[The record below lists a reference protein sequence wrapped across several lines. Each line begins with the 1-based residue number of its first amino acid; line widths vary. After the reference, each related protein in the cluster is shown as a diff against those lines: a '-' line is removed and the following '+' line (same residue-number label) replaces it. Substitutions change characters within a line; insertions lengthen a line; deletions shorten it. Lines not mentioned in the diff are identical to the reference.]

1 MNLLQMPM
9 KAFFFYCAVIVG
21 SASLVAAAHART
33 YEIAS
38 WDVDQRV
45 KELGGGPFC
54 INQFGGWQTG
64 EPQNM
69 YPFGKDVNETCN
81 SWAAGQM
88 SSDRRSKSGVA
99 ACTCR

>member
-1 MNLLQMPM
+1 MLM
-9 KAFFFYCAVIVG
+9 KAYFFSCAIIAI
-21 SASLVAAAHART
+21 SASLVAASRVRA

-64 EPQNM
+64 EPKNM
-69 YPFGKDVNETCN
+69 YPYGKDVNITCN

>member
-1 MNLLQMPM
+1 MLM
-9 KAFFFYCAVIVG
+9 KAYLFSCVIVAV
-21 SASLVAAAHART
+21 SASLVAASHVRGH
-33 YEIAS
+33 EIAS

-54 INQFGGWQTG
+54 INQFDGWQTG
-64 EPQNM
+64 EPKNM
-69 YPFGKDVNETCN
+69 YPYGKDVNETCN

>member
-1 MNLLQMPM
+1 MQMPM
-9 KAFFFYCAVIVG
+9 KDLFFSCAVIVG
-21 SASLVAAAHART
+21 SASLVAAVHARA

-38 WDVDQRV
+38 WDVDQKV

-54 INQFGGWQTG
+54 INQFDAWQTG
-64 EPQNM
+64 EPRNM
-69 YPFGKDVNETCN
+69 HPFGKDAIETCD

>member
-1 MNLLQMPM
+1 MPM
-9 KAFFFYCAVIVG
+9 KALFFSCAVIVG
-21 SASLVAAAHART
+21 SASLVVAAHARA
-33 YEIAS
+33 YQIAS

-54 INQFGGWQTG
+54 INQFDAWQTG
-64 EPQNM
+64 EPRNM
-69 YPFGKDVNETCN
+69 HPFGKDAIETCD

>member
-1 MNLLQMPM
+1 MQMLM
-9 KAFFFYCAVIVG
+9 KALFFSCAVIVG
-21 SASLVAAAHART
+21 SASLVAAAHARA

-54 INQFGGWQTG
+54 INQFDAWQTG
-64 EPQNM
+64 EPRNM
-69 YPFGKDVNETCN
+69 HPFGKDAIETCN